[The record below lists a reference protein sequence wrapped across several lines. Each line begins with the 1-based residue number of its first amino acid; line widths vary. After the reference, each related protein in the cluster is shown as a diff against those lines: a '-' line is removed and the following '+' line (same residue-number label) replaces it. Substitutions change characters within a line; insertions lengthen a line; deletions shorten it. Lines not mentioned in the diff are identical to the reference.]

1 MHYIGVDY
9 HKKYS
14 YIVVKD
20 KEEKV
25 KRRGTVNNSWSEFQ
39 NFLEPYHKGEAV
51 LEATRNWEQVR
62 VL

>member
-20 KEEKV
+20 RDGKVETRGSVNNNKEEI
-25 KRRGTVNNSWSEFQ
+25 Q
-39 NFLEPYHKGEAV
+39 HFLEPYRPGKAV
-51 LEATRNWEQVR
+51 L
-62 VL
+62 